1 MIGSVDPQIT
11 RLVRE
16 AQTGDQGAFTA
27 LYRHYG
33 ALVYRTAYLLLGDTG
48 RAEELS
54 CGCTAGSTSIS
65 PIAAPSRLG
74 CIASPLTFV

>member
-16 AQTGDQGAFTA
+16 AQTGDQEAFTA

-48 RAEELS
+48 RAEEL
-54 CGCTAGSTSIS
+54 TQDVFVRLSIS
-65 PIAAPSRLG
+65 PTVAPSRPG
-74 CIASPLTFV
+74 CIASPSAFV